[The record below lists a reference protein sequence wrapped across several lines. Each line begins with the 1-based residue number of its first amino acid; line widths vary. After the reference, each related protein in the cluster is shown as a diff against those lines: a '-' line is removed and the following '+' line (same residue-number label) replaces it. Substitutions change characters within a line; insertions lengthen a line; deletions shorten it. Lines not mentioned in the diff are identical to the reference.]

1 MNCFL
6 IGSQRA
12 NEQGGFTK
20 LVRAT
25 SEGRNNPL
33 ALDAANK
40 RTLIN
45 QQRNLSNALFRR
57 VALPDPAD
65 CRCRGTMRV
74 SFYAKTTTYDGQFE
88 CINVIL
94 GPLYSSTTLLRNI
107 KLTGG
112 YYLED
117 KVGASA
123 H

>member
-1 MNCFL
+1 
-6 IGSQRA
+6 
-12 NEQGGFTK
+12 
-20 LVRAT
+20 
-25 SEGRNNPL
+25 
-33 ALDAANK
+33 
-40 RTLIN
+40 
-45 QQRNLSNALFRR
+45 
-57 VALPDPAD
+57 
-65 CRCRGTMRV
+65 MRV